1 MYTAGDLLHQISLA
15 GGWGNWNSETL
26 KSEAPNL
33 LEHAWNSKQYRIS
46 KHSTPKHRKSD
57 LSPSESDR
65 LKSELSMFGAVISKR
80 YGWEL
85 HIGVIVSVFSAGL
98 APLQRGPSMSGAVI
112 YTRYGWELHIRDNS
126 PNKGSM
132 TEWGFYL
139 PPIELPLCARI
150 PPSSSA

>member
-1 MYTAGDLLHQISLA
+1 MGGVEVEAGKL
-15 GGWGNWNSETL
+15 GWR
-26 KSEAPNL
+26 
-33 LEHAWNSKQYRIS
+33 NSKQYRIS

-85 HIGVIVSVFSAGL
+85 HIGVDFSVFSAGL

-112 YTRYGWELHIRDNS
+112 YTRYGWELHIRDIC
-126 PNKGSM
+126 SM
-132 TEWGFYL
+132 F
-139 PPIELPLCARI
+139 
-150 PPSSSA
+150 SADWPH